1 MEGTLSIEIQNQIAH
16 LTFGHSAANSLTPE
30 MLSDFC
36 YLIREADANPEVK
49 VIVVQSEGD
58 RAFCAGASLQ
68 ALQQVDSLESGK
80 DFFMGF
86 ANLINSIRCC
96 SKFIIARV
104 QGKVVGGGIGL
115 VAACDYAIATEA
127 AAIRLSELSIGIG
140 PYVIEPAVSRK
151 IGKTAFNQLSLDS
164 AQWRSATWA
173 HTQGL
178 YAELCADFSTLDTH
192 VNALSQRLASYGS
205 QALQQL
211 NTLHWND
218 TEHWEELLA
227 KNAAITGKL
236 ALSEHCQNIL
246 KNLHG

>member
-1 MEGTLSIEIQNQIAH
+1 
-16 LTFGHSAANSLTPE
+16 
-30 MLSDFC
+30 
-36 YLIREADANPEVK
+36 
-49 VIVVQSEGD
+49 
-58 RAFCAGASLQ
+58 
-68 ALQQVDSLESGK
+68 
-80 DFFMGF
+80 MGF

-178 YAELCADFSTLDTH
+178 YAELCADFSTLETR
-192 VNALSQRLASYGS
+192 VNALAERLASYGS

-211 NTLHWND
+211 NILHWND
-218 TEHWEELLA
+218 TKHWEELLA